1 MPSPEGIKKLSMK
14 AKSLRNST
22 WSNHTTR
29 IEKVKVMNATQVV
42 VFRVIVSIG
51 IIMTGVFGIW
61 WFSPDHIPNNFN
73 GVGSVIDVILFIL
86 LSYVVWYQMVGEL
99 FTWNVVKDMRH
110 PKFIKPKE
118 GKSVAFL
125 TAFVPG
131 KEPYDVLDKTLK
143 AMVEADYPHDTWLLD
158 EGNDPIAKKI
168 CLQHGVQ
175 HHTRKGIEKYNSAFG
190 PFLAKTKGGN
200 HNSWHDKNGHQY
212 DFVAQIDVDF
222 TPNKDFLTR
231 TLGYFDDS
239 KVAFVGTPQI
249 YGNTANSWISRGAA
263 EQAYGFYGPTQK
275 GFYGK
280 DMQLFI
286 GANHVVRVA
295 ALNDIGGYAGHIVED
310 HLTGMNMYTKRWK
323 SVYVPEIL
331 AIGEGPST
339 WGAYFSQQM
348 RWAYGLL
355 DILFHHSPKI
365 LPKMKLKH
373 ALNYY
378 FLQQHYFYGLTQVLG
393 VALISIYF
401 IFGLQSTSMDLGT
414 LLILYI
420 PILAWQL
427 MINLWLQRFNI
438 DRKTES
444 GMLMR
449 GRILTLAAWPIYFI
463 AFISVITGKRLT
475 YAVTPKGKEQKEEQS
490 LKLFMPHFIL
500 GTITAVDLVL
510 ALIRQDQ
517 SALLIFWAA
526 TNTITMCGIVG
537 YAMYEITRA
546 QIRSWQTRPL
556 DNVVKV
562 TR

>member
-1 MPSPEGIKKLSMK
+1 MK
-14 AKSLRNST
+14 RNRN
-22 WSNHTTR
+22 NHTTR
-29 IEKVKVMNATQVV
+29 VEKLQVMNKTQLA
-42 VFRVIVSIG
+42 VFRIIVSIG
-51 IIMTGVFGIW
+51 IAMTVVFGAW
-61 WFSPDHIPNNFN
+61 WFSPSHLPNNFN
-73 GVGSVIDVILFIL
+73 GVGRIFDVLLFIL
-86 LSYVVWYQMVGEL
+86 LSYVVWYQIVSEL
-99 FTWNVVKDMRH
+99 FVWNVAKDMKH
-110 PKFIKPKE
+110 PKFIKPE
-118 GKSVAFL
+118 DGKNVAFL

-143 AMVEADYPHDTWLLD
+143 AMVESNYPHDTWLLD
-158 EGNDPIAKKI
+158 EGDDPVAKKI
-168 CLQHGVQ
+168 CRKYGVQ
-175 HHTRKGIEKYNSAFG
+175 HHTRKGIEKYNAPFG

-222 TPNKDFLTR
+222 TPHKDFLTK
-231 TLGYFDDS
+231 TLGYFNDP

-249 YGNTANSWISRGAA
+249 YGNTDESWIARGAA
-263 EQAYGFYGPTQK
+263 EQAYGFYGTTQK

-280 DMQLFI
+280 NMQLFI
-286 GANHVVRVA
+286 GANHVIRVA

-310 HLTGMNMYTKRWK
+310 HLTGMHMYTKRWK

-331 AIGEGPST
+331 AVGEGPAT

-365 LPKMKLKH
+365 LPKMQLTH

-393 VALISIYF
+393 IALISIYF
-401 IFGLQSTSMDLGT
+401 MFGLQSTSMDLLA
-414 LLILYI
+414 LLMLYI
-420 PILAWQL
+420 PLLAWQI

-463 AFISVITGKRLT
+463 AFISVITGKRLA
-475 YAVTPKGKEQKEEQS
+475 YAVTPKGKDQKEELS

-500 GTITAVDLVL
+500 GTITAADLIL
-510 ALIRQDQ
+510 ALIEQDQ
-517 SALLIFWAA
+517 SALLIFWSAI
-526 TNTITMCGIVG
+526 NTITMCGFVG
-537 YAMYEITRA
+537 YAMYQITMT
-546 QIRSWQTRPL
+546 QIKNWQARPL
-556 DNVVKV
+556 EDTIKL
-562 TR
+562 